1 MLVLMAGLPGTG
13 KTTVA
18 CALALRTSGTV
29 LNKDS
34 IRAVLFEPRD
44 LEYSTEQDDFVLEAM
59 LQTAAYLF
67 SKDSSRVIFLD
78 GRPFSKAY
86 QIDRVKRFAVSQK
99 QSWQILEC
107 VCSEASARQRL
118 QAQAATDEHPA
129 ANRDFAL
136 YLEIKD
142 AFEAIAAPKA
152 VINTDEPIEACVDLA
167 LAAMCR
173 ARIH

>member
-86 QIDRVKRFAVSQK
+86 QIDRV
-99 QSWQILEC
+99 
-107 VCSEASARQRL
+107 
-118 QAQAATDEHPA
+118 
-129 ANRDFAL
+129 
-136 YLEIKD
+136 
-142 AFEAIAAPKA
+142 
-152 VINTDEPIEACVDLA
+152 
-167 LAAMCR
+167 
-173 ARIH
+173 